1 MTRRG
6 AWVLLVLL
14 LLPVVTG
21 IALAQEPLPPGPP
34 GPSGPIVFGLDQN
47 MAMIVGLVL
56 VLVFILAIV
65 AVSRGGGGRQATT

>member
-21 IALAQEPLPPGPP
+21 IALAQEPLPPVPPDPGLPGAPGAPGPP
-34 GPSGPIVFGLDQN
+34 GPPDRRDPLALLARSSSGWT
-47 MAMIVGLVL
+47 
-56 VLVFILAIV
+56 
-65 AVSRGGGGRQATT
+65 RTWR